1 MQPTTRLFAI
11 LAALVAVLAG
21 CAKTSDIENLQ
32 NQIDALKSNQIQS
45 ISGQISS
52 IQTSLTSLQ
61 STDKEL
67 QGYISTLQSQA
78 AALEKTGAELE
89 TAIANLKAELKDEI
103 STVEADC
110 LAQLSAY
117 KTAVDSEI
125 ASLKT
130 SIAVLQAKD
139 EDLQKQID
147 ALRTYIDKGIT
158 DTKDWVSA
166 TFATLDQYNATAE
179 IVASI
184 RTQIEGV
191 NADIAALKQ
200 SGKADLDAAIGG
212 LRTDLQDQIKTAA
225 DNAASALAAAVEEI
239 TAAYTSAIANAI
251 SASETSMKSWVN
263 EQLTGYYTAAQ
274 MDGKLSS
281 LKTSLESQLGTQKTY
296 LEGLIASLE
305 TSTNSKISSN
315 TQLIEQLRSDLDA
328 AISSNSQAIS
338 DISAAITQLRD
349 DLATQKTEITAAY
362 KTAIESAI
370 NTLEGKIKGDVAT
383 EVWII
388 NSRIDREIWNVNDK
402 ITALADRVSACE
414 SDIASIKSTLSDIQ
428 KAIKEIQDQLSAL
441 LGRIQSITYVPRYSD
456 GKAVM
461 TYTDDSGTLTA
472 GKAVF
477 DFELSPASAAAELAA
492 LWNSSTGSSVFTMKA
507 VYTITRAV
515 PESVDLSIESVTAE
529 DSYLT
534 VTVSGSTL
542 KEEFFRG
549 GCSANASLKISD
561 GVNDLTTAFVEM
573 LPMKNIV
580 FSDAGFKNYCVTNF
594 DTDGDG
600 EISPYEAWFVTSIEC
615 SDSGLTS
622 LEGIQFFSNLE
633 YLDVSGNTLLSRL
646 DVSKNTALA
655 SLDVSNNTSLASLV
669 VSETVKL
676 IVSAGLKSSIYH
688 FGQYVSIDGVTG
700 IVYKT
705 SSPAIFSTDETSA
718 SWSAGKTWCTSKGS
732 AWSMPSEEELKLI
745 SNNYWTLNSVL
756 SSIGAA
762 EFATT
767 QYWSST
773 ELGSVDP
780 GAATVITLSDGS
792 YQSEDKNY
800 AYLVRAVRAL

>member
-370 NTLEGKIKGDVAT
+370 NTLEGKIKGDIET

-655 SLDVSNNTSLASLV
+655 SLDVSNITSLASLN
-669 VSETVKL
+669 VSTTVKL

>member
-200 SGKADLDAAIGG
+200 SGKADLDAAIWG

-370 NTLEGKIKGDVAT
+370 NTLEGKIKGDIAT

-655 SLDVSNNTSLASLV
+655 SLDVSNITSLASLN
-669 VSETVKL
+669 VSTTVKL

>member
-1 MQPTTRLFAI
+1 M
-11 LAALVAVLAG
+11 
-21 CAKTSDIENLQ
+21 
-32 NQIDALKSNQIQS
+32 
-45 ISGQISS
+45 
-52 IQTSLTSLQ
+52 
-61 STDKEL
+61 
-67 QGYISTLQSQA
+67 
-78 AALEKTGAELE
+78 
-89 TAIANLKAELKDEI
+89 
-103 STVEADC
+103 
-110 LAQLSAY
+110 
-117 KTAVDSEI
+117 
-125 ASLKT
+125 
-130 SIAVLQAKD
+130 
-139 EDLQKQID
+139 
-147 ALRTYIDKGIT
+147 
-158 DTKDWVSA
+158 
-166 TFATLDQYNATAE
+166 
-179 IVASI
+179 
-184 RTQIEGV
+184 
-191 NADIAALKQ
+191 
-200 SGKADLDAAIGG
+200 
-212 LRTDLQDQIKTAA
+212 TAA

-239 TAAYTSAIANAI
+239 TAAYTSAIASAI

-305 TSTNSKISSN
+305 ASTNSKISSN

-370 NTLEGKIKGDVAT
+370 NTLEGKIKGDIAT
-383 EVWII
+383 EVGNI
-388 NSRIDREIWNVNDK
+388 NSRIDSEIKTVNNK

-492 LWNSSTGSSVFTMKA
+492 LWNSSTGSSAFTMKA

-515 PESVDLSIESVTAE
+515 PESVALSIESVTAE

-600 EISPYEAWFVTSIEC
+600 EISPYEAWFVTRIGC
-615 SDSGLTS
+615 SDNGLIS
-622 LEGIQFFSNLE
+622 LEGIEYFSNLE

-676 IVSAGLKSSIYH
+676 IVSAGLKSSIYQ

-705 SSPAIFSTDETSA
+705 SSPAIFSTDETSV

-745 SNNYWTLNSVL
+745 SSTYWMLNSFL
-756 SSIGAA
+756 SSIGTPQLT
-762 EFATT
+762 TT

-780 GAATVITLSDGS
+780 GAATAIILVDGS
-792 YQSEDKNY
+792 SQYEDKNY

>member
-1 MQPTTRLFAI
+1 MKPTTRLFAI

-370 NTLEGKIKGDVAT
+370 NTLEGKIKGDIAT

-655 SLDVSNNTSLASLV
+655 SLDVSNITSLASLN
-669 VSETVKL
+669 VSTTVKL